1 MDLSPDWVVGFTD
14 GEGCFHVSVVRN
26 SKTTLGY
33 QVIPEFVIVQHK
45 RNIQI
50 LYALKRFFKCGVIRK
65 NHEYRWALRIRKISC
80 LKEICDFFTKH
91 PLKTKKNVDFIRFRR
106 IIHKMEEGRHL
117 TPKGLIEI
125 IDIALQMNTEKR
137 TSLIEIK
144 KEIINRFPEMGRG
157 SG

>member
-65 NHEYRWALRIRKISC
+65 NHEDRWALRIRKISC

-106 IIHKMEEGRHL
+106 IIHKMEEGKHL

-125 IDIALQMNTEKR
+125 IDIALQMNTERR

-144 KEIINRFPEMGRG
+144 KEIINRFPEMDRG

>member
-1 MDLSPDWVVGFTD
+1 
-14 GEGCFHVSVVRN
+14 
-26 SKTTLGY
+26 
-33 QVIPEFVIVQHK
+33 
-45 RNIQI
+45 
-50 LYALKRFFKCGVIRK
+50 LKRFFKCGVIRK
-65 NHEYRWALRIRKISC
+65 NQEDRWALRIRKISC

-106 IIHKMEEGRHL
+106 IIHKMEEGKHL

-125 IDIALQMNTEKR
+125 IDIALQMNSEKR